1 MKTFEIN
8 GAKYNAAEFDFNLT
22 CELEDKGISLAD
34 IRKKPL
40 SFIRI
45 YVALSSGMD
54 IDVAGKEIEA
64 HITNGGKL
72 DEVMDVMLAQLEDS
86 GFFRKLF
93 GEEPAAETT
102 RKKTTSK

>member
-22 CELEDKGISLAD
+22 CELEDNGVSLAD

-40 SFIRI
+40 SFIRS
-45 YVALSSGMD
+45 YVALSAGID

-64 HITNGGKL
+64 HMAKGGKL
-72 DEVMDVMLAQLEDS
+72 DDVMNVMMEQINNSD
-86 GFFRKLF
+86 FFRNLAT
-93 GEEPAAETT
+93 EPETET
-102 RKKTTSK
+102 PRRKATAK

>member
-8 GAKYNAAEFDFNLT
+8 GVKYNAAEFDFNLT

-34 IRKKPL
+34 IRKKPM
-40 SFIRI
+40 SFIRS

-72 DEVMDVMLAQLEDS
+72 DEVMGVMMEQINDS
-86 GFFRKLF
+86 DFFRNLTS
-93 GEEPAAETT
+93 EPATETT
-102 RKKTTSK
+102 RKKATSK